1 MNINIKSKR
10 IIAGVMALSI
20 VSSGAIA
27 SESSVIGRLI
37 LLNSLSA
44 SAGTVYGDWEYE
56 VTGDHTAK
64 LVKYTGSDAEISI
77 PQGIDGHSITE
88 LGENL
93 FSNNTNIKSVKIPR
107 GIQSIP
113 GYCFSNASN
122 LESVVMPLGV
132 TKIERGAFM
141 NAKSLTSIALP
152 LSVDTIE
159 SSAFTGSGITS
170 INMRDVNEFGKRIFT
185 DCKNLKDVVL
195 PDGIT
200 IIPEST
206 FENCIGIESIIL
218 PDDLITIEKNAFK
231 GCTNLT
237 EINAPDSLT
246 TIKNSAFMNCSKLKK
261 TPCSESTVSIEFAAF
276 RNCTGLESV
285 SFSNSPTSIGSYA
298 FAGCEK
304 LEYISI
310 PDSVEKIDSDA
321 FSECKGIRSI
331 DLDVNSATKFGGYC
345 FKGCSSVENINVS
358 DFDILAGLFD
368 KRTFSGCKELRTI
381 NNESPVILNGDNTEP
396 EFTEK
401 YRSVI
406 IENFDAIDDSELG
419 FFNDY
424 LEAEVKYV
432 VSTNITDDMS
442 DMEKI
447 KTLHDWLCNKVF
459 YKYIKKNSKY
469 TPDTSNYTQVDSS
482 AFIRNSTVCA
492 GYAKALTLLLN
503 ESGVEAYL
511 LVNFSE
517 HAWCM
522 VRVGDHYFHLDA
534 THDDSGSDPN
544 GTIGYDHFLIS
555 DTDVKKCSSGHSSWA
570 IDAPTSRYK
579 YTIPDEIPKCL
590 YSVGDVNKDG
600 VINDD
605 DADLIWYYCNG
616 DIGSID
622 LVLADTNFDG
632 KVDWDDYLAALK
644 RKLPR
649 G

>member
-1 MNINIKSKR
+1 M
-10 IIAGVMALSI
+10 
-20 VSSGAIA
+20 
-27 SESSVIGRLI
+27 
-37 LLNSLSA
+37 
-44 SAGTVYGDWEYE
+44 
-56 VTGDHTAK
+56 
-64 LVKYTGSDAEISI
+64 
-77 PQGIDGHSITE
+77 
-88 LGENL
+88 
-93 FSNNTNIKSVKIPR
+93 
-107 GIQSIP
+107 
-113 GYCFSNASN
+113 
-122 LESVVMPLGV
+122 
-132 TKIERGAFM
+132 
-141 NAKSLTSIALP
+141 
-152 LSVDTIE
+152 
-159 SSAFTGSGITS
+159 
-170 INMRDVNEFGKRIFT
+170 
-185 DCKNLKDVVL
+185 
-195 PDGIT
+195 
-200 IIPEST
+200 
-206 FENCIGIESIIL
+206 
-218 PDDLITIEKNAFK
+218 
-231 GCTNLT
+231 
-237 EINAPDSLT
+237 
-246 TIKNSAFMNCSKLKK
+246 
-261 TPCSESTVSIEFAAF
+261 
-276 RNCTGLESV
+276 
-285 SFSNSPTSIGSYA
+285 
-298 FAGCEK
+298 
-304 LEYISI
+304 
-310 PDSVEKIDSDA
+310 
-321 FSECKGIRSI
+321 
-331 DLDVNSATKFGGYC
+331 
-345 FKGCSSVENINVS
+345 
-358 DFDILAGLFD
+358 FD